1 MRFHLIIGAGGTGAA
16 TARLL
21 AGEGE
26 RVRLVTRRGG
36 GPEHPLIERVALD
49 ATDTGALARAAEGAA
64 TVVNA
69 AMTAYDTWPRTLPPL
84 FGSILAA
91 AERSGAGY
99 VMLGNLYGY
108 GPVDGPVTEDLP
120 LAATGP
126 KGRVR
131 AELWQAAKEAHDA
144 GRVRVAE
151 VRAGQFLGA
160 GASSPFTL
168 LVQPNVLAGRLA
180 LVPADLD
187 VPQSFTAV
195 GDAAR
200 TIVALSRDDRAWG
213 RAWHAPTID
222 VSVRETAERLAV
234 LAGAP
239 APRLEVMTDR
249 DLTLLGLGNPFW
261 NELFETEHMS
271 HRPFAVDSSAVRRA
285 FGLTASDLDA
295 VLKESLE
302 PAAR

>member
-1 MRFHLIIGAGGTGAA
+1 MPFHLVIGAGGTGAA

-21 AGEGE
+21 AGEEE
-26 RVRLVTRRGG
+26 RVRLVTRSGS

-49 ATDTGALARAAEGAA
+49 ATDPEALARAAEGAT
-64 TVVNA
+64 TVFNA
-69 AMTAYDTWPRTLPPL
+69 AMTAYHTWPQTLPPL

-120 LAATGP
+120 LVATGS

-131 AELWQAAKEAHDA
+131 AELWKAAKEAHDA
-144 GRVRVAE
+144 GRVRVTE
-151 VRAGQFLGA
+151 VRAGQFIGA
-160 GASSPFTL
+160 GASSTFSF

-187 VPQSFTAV
+187 VPQGFTAI

-200 TIVALSRDDRAWG
+200 TLVALSRDDRAWG
-213 RAWHAPTID
+213 RAWHAPVID
-222 VSVRETAERLAV
+222 VSVREAARRLAA

-249 DLTLLGLGNPFW
+249 DLTLLAYGDPFW
-261 NELFETEHMS
+261 SELFETAHMT
-271 HRPFAVDSSAVRRA
+271 HRPFAVDASAVRTT

-295 VLKESLE
+295 VLKESLG
-302 PAAR
+302 